1 MIFTLEE
8 PPSVSVSFL
17 LPQRDFS
24 HFCLSGDVQNQHEC
38 TCSVSRTTEG
48 EDKDSNEQPLKIS
61 FETAGF
67 VVVTLQLA
75 SKDLRTF
82 WRDENCRVQK
92 ELKRVQKS
100 RLALTLTL

>member
-1 MIFTLEE
+1 MNARVRYPGRRRAKIKT
-8 PPSVSVSFL
+8 
-17 LPQRDFS
+17 
-24 HFCLSGDVQNQHEC
+24 
-38 TCSVSRTTEG
+38 
-48 EDKDSNEQPLKIS
+48 NEQPPKIS

-75 SKDLRTF
+75 SKELRTF